1 MLSRLRLV
9 DLLLILISPMLVSNA
24 IDTCVGG
31 TSLQVDKRQNINHD
45 LDIYADCPPYNAS
58 FQIQ

>member
-45 LDIYADCPPYNAS
+45 LDVYAG
-58 FQIQ
+58 